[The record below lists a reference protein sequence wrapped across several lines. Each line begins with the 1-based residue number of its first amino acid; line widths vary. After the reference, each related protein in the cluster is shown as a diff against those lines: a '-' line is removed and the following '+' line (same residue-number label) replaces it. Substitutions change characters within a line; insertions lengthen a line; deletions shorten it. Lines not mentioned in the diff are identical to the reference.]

1 MRRVIN
7 LKRIVWTGLTAA
19 AALIVP
25 FSGRPALS
33 AEPAANI
40 ADFEKQLTAVIA
52 QAEPAVVVVS
62 RLHAAADPA
71 SPETEGLFDNL
82 PNNDQPAAPP
92 AHADGLGV
100 VIDPA
105 GYVLTSILNVAA
117 EDEHRLVWADGRE
130 LPAKLLAADP
140 RSALAV
146 LKVDANNL
154 PALELGEAEKL
165 RKGQFVI
172 AFGNPA
178 GLRADGQ
185 ASASWGAITN
195 LGKKAEATENLN
207 NYANEQGY
215 RTTLHHFG
223 ALIQTDARLGWSA
236 SGGPLVALDG
246 KLVGLCTTAAAT
258 AGHEEPARYAIPINA
273 TYRRVIEALKAGKE
287 AEYGLLGIGF
297 MPEGMGGQVV
307 IMPGVDPGLPAAAQ
321 AARTDGVS
329 VNRVYPGGA
338 ADRAGLQPNDIL
350 TEINGQKLT
359 STDDLQLLVGEI
371 PPGQPAEVAFVRA
384 GTPQLVKV
392 VLDKNFVSGPKVV
405 TAKTEAWRGI
415 RVDFPTAAPLAVLDQ
430 NATSGLIDPAGCVLV
445 AEVEPGS
452 LAERAGVQPNR
463 FISAV
468 NSERV
473 QNPRQFIAAVSEI
486 TGEATLTF
494 TTPKPVA
501 PQLAL
506 QFQPGIVFPQPV
518 APVVEVNQPETIV
531 VPAE

>member
-1 MRRVIN
+1 MF
-7 LKRIVWTGLTAA
+7 AA
-19 AALIVP
+19 AALILP
-25 FSGRPALS
+25 FGGRLAAG
-33 AEPAANI
+33 AEPAASV
-40 ADFEKQLTAVIA
+40 AEFEKQLTAVIA

-62 RLHAAADPA
+62 RLHSATELAATGPNSSAA
-71 SPETEGLFDNL
+71 EGLFDNL
-82 PNNDQPAAPP
+82 STGDQPAAAP

-117 EDEHRLVWADGRE
+117 NDEHRIVGADGRE

-146 LKVDANNL
+146 LKVEANDL

-165 RKGQFVI
+165 QKGQFVV

-178 GLRADGQ
+178 AIRADGQ
-185 ASASWGAITN
+185 ASASWGSITN
-195 LGKKAEATENLN
+195 LGRKADATENLN

-236 SGGPLVALDG
+236 SGGPLVSLDG
-246 KLVGLCTTAAAT
+246 KLVGLCTTAAST

-273 TYRRVIEALKAGKE
+273 TYRRVIAALKAGKE

-297 MPEGMGGQVV
+297 MPEGMSGQVLIV
-307 IMPGVDPGLPAAAQ
+307 PGVDPGLPAAAQ

-338 ADRAGLQPNDIL
+338 ADRAGIQPNDLL
-350 TEINGQKLT
+350 TEINGQRL
-359 STDDLQLLVGEI
+359 SSSDDLQLLVGEI
-371 PPGQPAEVAFVRA
+371 PPGETAKVSLVRA
-384 GTPQLVKV
+384 GAPQQVTV

-405 TAKTEAWRGI
+405 TTKGESWRGI

-430 NATSGLIDPAGCVLV
+430 NATNGLIDPAGCVLV

-452 LAERAGVQPNR
+452 PADRAGVQPNR

-468 NSERV
+468 NGERV
-473 QNPRQFIAAVSEI
+473 QNPKQFLAAVSEI
-486 TGEATLTF
+486 SGEATLTF

-501 PQLAL
+501 PQFAL
-506 QFQPGIVFPQPV
+506 QIQQGIVVPQPV
-518 APVVEVNQPETIV
+518 APIAAVDQPSTIV